1 MCVII
6 ATYKRPSLKLLQQAE
21 SANLDGGGMAWLA
34 DGKVHWKKGITALE
48 MHAMTKELEPPFICH
63 FRIATI
69 GGRGKGLT
77 HPFPIG
83 GSVALEGAT
92 KGAVIFHN
100 GHYRDWEDR
109 VFSNLANDTYPAGNM
124 SDTRAIAWLSKTWGV
139 NWLDLIA
146 GTANKFAVLHA
157 NGKIDYHGAWLKHD
171 EQTWVSN
178 KNFCV
183 TNNWSKF
190 DKAKKQAATF
200 NSHQSYNSYNDYV
213 ANRVT
218 STSNLSVS
226 DLVAEGIATEVDG
239 IAYGADGEVIEASED
254 FEQYLNSFDEIE
266 ADELLDGPDIG
277 SMTDA
282 QWEAHNRAMTNAVVL
297 GIDKVDGLPIQTKI
311 AALNTLQEA
320 GITLDTKEDKI
331 AT

>member
-6 ATYKRPSLKLLQQAE
+6 ATYKKPSLKLLQQAE

-48 MHAMTKELEPPFICH
+48 IHALTKELEPPFICH

-69 GGRGKGLT
+69 GGTGKGLT

-83 GSVALEGAT
+83 GGVALEGKT
-92 KGAVIFHN
+92 KGAVLFHN
-100 GHYRDWEDR
+100 GHYRDWEER
-109 VFSNLANDTYPAGNM
+109 VFSNLANDVYPSGPM
-124 SDTRAIAWLSKTWGV
+124 SDTRAIAWLSKSWGV

-146 GTANKFAVLHA
+146 GNSNKFAVLHA
-157 NGKIDYHGAWLKHD
+157 NGRIDYHGHWLKHD

-183 TNNWSKF
+183 TNNWHNKGKKSAHNYGAASTTGIAAHNNGSYKSYEDF
-190 DKAKKQAATF
+190 IADKA
-200 NSHQSYNSYNDYV
+200 
-213 ANRVT
+213 
-218 STSNLSVS
+218 LS
-226 DLVAEGIATEVDG
+226 
-239 IAYGADGEVIEASED
+239 AYGIEDEKIEIDGAVYDAMGDDNVIEASED
-254 FEQYLNSFDEIE
+254 FQQYLNSFDELE

-282 QWEAHNRAMTNAVVL
+282 QWEAHNRALTGGTAF
-297 GIDKVDGLPIQTKI
+297 DKVDGLPLQTKI
-311 AALNTLQEA
+311 EA
-320 GITLDTKEDKI
+320 IETREDKI